1 MKLTW
6 THGRRIRQ
14 VVQIFF
20 FALFVYLLFA
30 GLQHQ
35 EVNPLANLFFR
46 LNPLSA
52 LAAMLASRRWLPDL
66 AWALI
71 IVALTIIVG
80 RVWCGWICPTGTLL
94 EWISFRQARLNAYK
108 ISPRLRL
115 VKYLSLVI
123 ILAAA
128 LFGNASL
135 LIFEPLALFTRAMTE
150 VVIPGLNYAIN
161 ASEEML
167 YSLSFLRPL
176 VDGLESMLRGTVLP
190 VKQPAFNS
198 PFPVAVLFFGIIAL
212 NLLADRFWC
221 RYLCP
226 LGALL
231 GWLAKI
237 SIFRPLIGSV
247 CNGCTRCAIACKPEA
262 IQTVPKADA
271 ARNAADIMILP
282 SECTVCLDCLA
293 SCAKEGISIQ
303 PVIKQTIARQ
313 SATQEFSLSRRQFL
327 LAVAGG
333 AAGVM
338 LLRTDTRLRAQHAFL
353 LRPPGVTNEAEFLS
367 KCVRCTECLKV
378 CPTTG
383 LQPALN
389 EAGLEG
395 LWTPLLTPRVGYCD
409 YGCNACGQVC
419 PSQAIPKLS
428 VDEKRQQIVGKASV
442 NRDRCLPWASN
453 TPCIVCEE
461 MCPTPEKAIHL
472 ENVRVVNEA
481 GETIDLQRPY
491 VLREVC
497 IGCGICENRCPL
509 EGEAAI
515 RVYSV

>member
-1 MKLTW
+1 MRRTW
-6 THGRRIRQ
+6 LHGRRIRQ

-20 FALFVYLLFA
+20 FVLFVYLLFA
-30 GLQHQ
+30 GVQHQ
-35 EVNPLANLFFR
+35 EVTPLANLFFR

-52 LAAMLASRRWLPDL
+52 LAAMLASRQWLSDL

-71 IVALTIIVG
+71 TVVLTIVVG
-80 RVWCGWICPTGTLL
+80 RAWCGWICPTGTLL
-94 EWISFRQARLNAYK
+94 EWISFRQARANARK

-115 VKYLSLVI
+115 VKYSLLVI

-161 ASEEML
+161 ASEGAL
-167 YSLSFLRPL
+167 YSFRFLRPL
-176 VDGLESMLRGTVLP
+176 VDGVESVLRGTVLP

-198 PFPVAVLFFGIIAL
+198 PLPMAMLFSGIIAL

-237 SIFRPLIGSV
+237 SIFRPFIGSV
-247 CNGCTRCAIACKPEA
+247 CNGCTHCAIACKPGA
-262 IQTVPKADA
+262 IQTVPKTDA
-271 ARNAADIMILP
+271 ARSAADITILP

-293 SCAKEGISIQ
+293 SCAKEGMRFQ
-303 PVIKQTIARQ
+303 PVIKPTVAQK
-313 SATQEFSLSRRQFL
+313 SAAQEFDLSRRQFL
-327 LAVAGG
+327 LAIAAG
-333 AAGVM
+333 AAGVV

-353 LRPPGVTNEAEFLS
+353 LRPPGVTDEAEFLS

-409 YGCNACGQVC
+409 YGCTACGQVC
-419 PSQAIPKLS
+419 PSQAIPKLPL
-428 VDEKRQQIVGKASV
+428 DEKRQQIVGKASV
-442 NRDRCLPWASN
+442 NRNRCLPWASN

-472 ENVRVVNEA
+472 ENVRVVNQT
-481 GETIDLQRPY
+481 GETIELQQPY

-497 IGCGICENRCPL
+497 IGCGICENHCPL
-509 EGEAAI
+509 EGEAGI

>member
-1 MKLTW
+1 MRLPW
-6 THGRRIRQ
+6 SHGRRIRQ

-52 LAAMLASRRWLPDL
+52 LAAMLASRQWLPDL

-80 RVWCGWICPTGTLL
+80 RVWCSWICPTGTLL
-94 EWISFRQARLNAYK
+94 EWVSFRQARVNARK
-108 ISPRLRL
+108 ISPRLQL
-115 VKYLSLVI
+115 VKYLFLVI

-161 ASEEML
+161 ASEGAL
-167 YSLSFLRPL
+167 YSFRFLRPL
-176 VDGLESMLRGTVLP
+176 VDGIESVLRGIVLP
-190 VKQPAFNS
+190 VKQPVFNS
-198 PFPVAVLFFGIIAL
+198 PLPVAVLFFGIIAL

-231 GWLAKI
+231 GWLAKV
-237 SIFRPLIGSV
+237 SIFRPFIGSA
-247 CNGCTRCAIACKPEA
+247 CNGCARCAIACKPGA

-271 ARNAADIMILP
+271 ARSAVDITIVP

-293 SCAKEGISIQ
+293 SCAKQDISIR
-303 PVIKQTIARQ
+303 PVIKPTAKQQ
-313 SATQEFSLSRRQFL
+313 SAAQEFDLSRRQFL
-327 LAVAGG
+327 LSIAGG
-333 AAGVM
+333 AAGV
-338 LLRTDTRLRAQHAFL
+338 LLLSTDTRLRAQHAFL
-353 LRPPGVTNEAEFLS
+353 LRPPGVTDEAEFLS
-367 KCVRCTECLKV
+367 KCVRCTECLKI

-383 LQPALN
+383 LQPSLN

-395 LWTPLLTPRVGYCD
+395 LWTPLLTPRVGHCA

-419 PSQAIPKLS
+419 PSHAIPELQL
-428 VDEKRQQIVGKASV
+428 DEKRQQIVGKASI

-453 TPCIVCEE
+453 IPCIVCEE
-461 MCPTPEKAIHL
+461 MCPTPEKAIRL
-472 ENVRVVNEA
+472 EKMSIMNEA
-481 GETIDLQRPY
+481 GETIELQRPY

-497 IGCGICENRCPL
+497 IGCGICENHCPL
-509 EGEAAI
+509 EGEAGI

>member
-1 MKLTW
+1 
-6 THGRRIRQ
+6 
-14 VVQIFF
+14 
-20 FALFVYLLFA
+20 
-30 GLQHQ
+30 
-35 EVNPLANLFFR
+35 
-46 LNPLSA
+46 
-52 LAAMLASRRWLPDL
+52 LPDL

-71 IVALTIIVG
+71 IVMLTIVVG

-94 EWISFRQARLNAYK
+94 EWISFRQTRTNARM

-150 VVIPGLNYAIN
+150 AVIPGLNYAIN
-161 ASEEML
+161 VSEGAL

-176 VDGLESMLRGTVLP
+176 VDGLESVLRGVALP

-198 PFPVAVLFFGIIAL
+198 PFPIALLFFGIIAL

-231 GWLAKI
+231 GWLAKL
-237 SIFRPLIGSV
+237 SILRPFIGSV
-247 CNGCTRCAIACKPEA
+247 CNGCTRCAIACKSGA

-271 ARNAADIMILP
+271 ERSAADITILP

-293 SCAKEGISIQ
+293 SCAKEGMSIQ
-303 PVIKQTIARQ
+303 PVIKPAV
-313 SATQEFSLSRRQFL
+313 AQEFNLSRRQFL
-327 LAVAGG
+327 LAFAAG
-333 AAGVM
+333 AAGVV
-338 LLRTDTRLRAQHAFL
+338 LLRTDTRLRTKHAFL
-353 LRPPGVTNEAEFLS
+353 LRPPGVTDEAEFLS
-367 KCVRCTECLKV
+367 KCVRCAECLKI

-389 EAGLEG
+389 ESGLEG
-395 LWTPLLTPRVGYCD
+395 LWTPVLMPRVGYCD

-419 PSQAIPKLS
+419 PSHAIPELPLE
-428 VDEKRQQIVGKASV
+428 EKRQQIVGKASV

-472 ENVRVVNEA
+472 ESVSVMNEA
-481 GETIDLQRPY
+481 GETIELQRPY

-497 IGCGICENRCPL
+497 IGCGICENHCPL
-509 EGEAAI
+509 EGEAGI

>member
-1 MKLTW
+1 MRLTW
-6 THGRRIRQ
+6 SHGRHLRQ

-30 GLQHQ
+30 GMQQ
-35 EVNPLANLFFR
+35 QAVNPLANLFFR

-52 LAAMLASRRWLPDL
+52 LTAMLAARQWLPDL

-71 IVALTIIVG
+71 IVALTILVG

-94 EWISFRQARLNAYK
+94 EWISFRQARVNARK
-108 ISPRLRL
+108 VSPRLRL
-115 VKYLSLVI
+115 VKYLLLVI

-128 LFGNASL
+128 LVGNVSL
-135 LIFEPLALFTRAMTE
+135 LIFEPLALFTRVMTE
-150 VVIPGLNYAIN
+150 AVIPGLNYAIN
-161 ASEEML
+161 ASEGAL
-167 YSLSFLRPL
+167 YSLGFLRPL
-176 VDGLESMLRGTVLP
+176 VDGLENALRGTLLP

-198 PFPVAVLFFGIIAL
+198 PFPIALLFFGIIAL

-237 SIFRPLIGSV
+237 SIFRPFIGSA
-247 CNGCTRCAIACKPEA
+247 CNGCTRCAIACKPGA
-262 IQTVPKADA
+262 IRTVPKAEA
-271 ARNAADIMILP
+271 ARSAADITIVP

-293 SCAKEGISIQ
+293 SCAKDEMNFQ
-303 PVIKQTIARQ
+303 PVIKPTQA
-313 SATQEFSLSRRQFL
+313 QEFDPSRRQFL
-327 LAVAGG
+327 LALAGG

-338 LLRTDTRLRAQHAFL
+338 LLRTDTRLRTQHAFL
-353 LRPPGVTNEAEFLS
+353 LRPPGVTDEAEFLS
-367 KCVRCTECLKV
+367 KCVRCSECLKV
-378 CPTTG
+378 CPSTG
-383 LQPALN
+383 LQPALD

-395 LWTPLLTPRVGYCD
+395 LWTPVLTPRVGYCD
-409 YGCNACGQVC
+409 YGCTACGQVC
-419 PSQAIPKLS
+419 PSQAIPKLPLE
-428 VDEKRQQIVGKASV
+428 EKRQQVLGKASV
-442 NRDRCLPWASN
+442 NRDRCLPWASS

-461 MCPTPEKAIHL
+461 MCPTPEKAIRL
-472 ENVRVVNEA
+472 EKLKVVNAA
-481 GETIDLQRPY
+481 GETIEFQQPY

-497 IGCGICENRCPL
+497 IGCGICENHCPL
-509 EGEAAI
+509 EGEAGI

>member
-1 MKLTW
+1 MRLTW
-6 THGRRIRQ
+6 SHGRRIRQ
-14 VVQIFF
+14 AVQIFF
-20 FALFVYLLFA
+20 FALFMYLLFA
-30 GLQHQ
+30 GLQQ
-35 EVNPLANLFFR
+35 QAVNPLANLFFR

-52 LAAMLASRRWLPDL
+52 LAAMLAARQWLSDL

-71 IVALTIIVG
+71 IVVLTIVIG

-94 EWISFRQARLNAYK
+94 EWISFRQARLNARK
-108 ISPRLRL
+108 VSPRLRL
-115 VKYLSLVI
+115 VKYMLLVI

-128 LFGNASL
+128 LFGNVSL
-135 LIFEPLALFTRAMTE
+135 LIFEPLALLTRVMTE
-150 VVIPGLNYAIN
+150 AVIPGLNYAIN
-161 ASEEML
+161 ASEEAL
-167 YSLSFLRPL
+167 YSLAFLRPL
-176 VDGLESMLRGTVLP
+176 VDGLENALRGTVLP

-198 PFPVAVLFFGIIAL
+198 PFPIALLFFGILAL

-237 SIFRPLIGSV
+237 SILRPFIGSA
-247 CNGCTRCAIACKPEA
+247 CNGCTRCALACKPGA
-262 IQTVPKADA
+262 IRTVPKAEA
-271 ARNAADIMILP
+271 ARSAADITIMP

-293 SCAKEGISIQ
+293 SCAKEDMSIQ
-303 PVIKQTIARQ
+303 PVIKPIPA
-313 SATQEFSLSRRQFL
+313 QEFDPSRRQFL
-327 LAVAGG
+327 LALAGG

-338 LLRTDTRLRAQHAFL
+338 LLRTDTRLRTQHTFL
-353 LRPPGVTNEAEFLS
+353 LRPPGVTDEAEFLS

-378 CPTTG
+378 CPSTG
-383 LQPALN
+383 LQPALD

-395 LWTPLLTPRVGYCD
+395 LWTPVLTPRVGYCD

-419 PSQAIPKLS
+419 PSQAIPKLTL
-428 VDEKRQQIVGKASV
+428 DQKRQQIIGKASV

-453 TPCIVCEE
+453 IPCIVCEE

-472 ENVRVVNEA
+472 EKANIVNAA
-481 GETIDLQRPY
+481 GETIELQRPY

-509 EGEAAI
+509 EGEAGI
-515 RVYSV
+515 RVYTV

>member
-1 MKLTW
+1 MRLAW
-6 THGRRIRQ
+6 SHGRRIRQ

-30 GLQHQ
+30 GLQQ
-35 EVNPLANLFFR
+35 QKVNLLANLFFR

-52 LAAMLASRRWLPDL
+52 LAAMLASRQWLPDL

-80 RVWCGWICPTGTLL
+80 RAWCGWICPTGTLL
-94 EWISFRQARLNAYK
+94 EWISFRQARINAHK
-108 ISPRLRL
+108 VSPRLRL
-115 VKYLSLVI
+115 VKYVSLVI

-128 LFGNASL
+128 LFGNTSL

-150 VVIPGLNYAIN
+150 AVIPGLNYAIN
-161 ASEEML
+161 ASEKML
-167 YSLSFLRPL
+167 YSLGFLRPL
-176 VDGLESMLRGTVLP
+176 VDGLESVLRGTVLP
-190 VKQPAFNS
+190 VKQLAFNS
-198 PFPVAVLFFGIIAL
+198 PFPVAVLFFGILAL

-237 SIFRPLIGSV
+237 SIFRPFIGSA
-247 CNGCTRCAIACKPEA
+247 CNGCTRCAIVCKPGA

-271 ARNAADIMILP
+271 ARNASDITILP

-293 SCAKEGISIQ
+293 SCAKEGMSIQ
-303 PVIKQTIARQ
+303 AVIKPTVAQPNA
-313 SATQEFSLSRRQFL
+313 AQEFNLSRRQFL
-327 LAVAGG
+327 LAVAGC
-333 AAGVM
+333 AAGVV

-353 LRPPGVTNEAEFLS
+353 LRPPGVTDEAAFLS

-428 VDEKRQQIVGKASV
+428 VDEKRQQILGKASV

-461 MCPTPEKAIHL
+461 MCPTPEKAIRL
-472 ENVRVVNEA
+472 ENVRGLNEA
-481 GETIDLQRPY
+481 GETIELQQPY

-497 IGCGICENRCPL
+497 IGCGICENHCPL